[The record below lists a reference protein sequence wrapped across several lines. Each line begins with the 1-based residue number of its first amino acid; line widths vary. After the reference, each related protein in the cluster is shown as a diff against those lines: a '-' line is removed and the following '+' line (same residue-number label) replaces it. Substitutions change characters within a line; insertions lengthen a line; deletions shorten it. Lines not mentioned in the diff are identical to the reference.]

1 MMHKIYLSL
10 LLTSFTY
17 AQTVNF
23 EQALNFTFKNNKDL
37 KKQKLDI
44 EVANLNIEKV
54 NSISYGKLSF
64 EEQINR
70 TNHAGYVFN
79 SKLSSREASFNDFG
93 AGQYTGLPS
102 SLNIQA
108 DNLNNPEDR
117 NNFNTKLNYDI
128 PLFTGFKLSN
138 QKEILKLQKKA
149 NEVKYNL
156 DKRQLSYEVL
166 KAYNQAVLAKE
177 FIKTT
182 KKAKESIA
190 FIVKSANAFYKEG
203 LVTKIDVKQAQVHEL
218 NINTKNLES
227 ENKFQLALA
236 YLKFLTSK
244 NEINDVEKLKYIK
257 IKYSNF
263 NVLYENALKNA
274 DELRMQDINIKAKK
288 KNIEISKAE
297 YYPTVYSHLEYGFN
311 DDKLT
316 LDSKKDY
323 YNAVLGLKYTIF
335 DNTRDVD
342 MQKSQIQY
350 KKSLF
355 DYEKLKDAIKLQLQK
370 ALLDLEIKEKILKER
385 EETLILANDIYK
397 QSQLMYKNH
406 LIAMTDLLQQEAN
419 LRNTKTQLIAAKYE
433 KSLSLAKINLISGNS
448 FLSNNTILK
457 VIK

>member
-1 MMHKIYLSL
+1 MHKIYLSL

-93 AGQYTGLPS
+93 ASEFDPNNLGV
-102 SLNIQA
+102 IA
-108 DNLNNPEDR
+108 EDLNNPEDR

-274 DELRMQDINIKAKK
+274 DKLRMQDINIKAKK

-385 EETLILANDIYK
+385 EETLVLANDIYK

-433 KSLSLAKINLISGNS
+433 KSLALAKINLISGNS

>member
-93 AGQYTGLPS
+93 ASEFDPNNLGV
-102 SLNIQA
+102 IA
-108 DNLNNPEDR
+108 EDLNNPEDR

-385 EETLILANDIYK
+385 EETLVLANDIYK

-433 KSLSLAKINLISGNS
+433 KSLALAKINLISGNS

>member
-1 MMHKIYLSL
+1 MHKIYLSL

>member
-1 MMHKIYLSL
+1 MHKIYLSL

-44 EVANLNIEKV
+44 KVANLNIEKV

-93 AGQYTGLPS
+93 AGQFPDGLNVEPE
-102 SLNIQA
+102 
-108 DNLNNPEDR
+108 NLNNPEDR

>member
-1 MMHKIYLSL
+1 MHKIYLSL

-93 AGQYTGLPS
+93 ASEFDPNNLGVV
-102 SLNIQA
+102 A
-108 DNLNNPEDR
+108 EDLNNPEDR

-244 NEINDVEKLKYIK
+244 DEINDVEKLKYIK

-385 EETLILANDIYK
+385 EETLVLANDIYK

-433 KSLSLAKINLISGNS
+433 KSLALAKINLISGNS

>member
-1 MMHKIYLSL
+1 MHKIYLSL

-93 AGQYTGLPS
+93 ASEFDPNNLGVV
-102 SLNIQA
+102 A
-108 DNLNNPEDR
+108 EDLNNPEDR

-385 EETLILANDIYK
+385 EETLVLANDIYK

-433 KSLSLAKINLISGNS
+433 KSLALAKINLISGNS

>member
-1 MMHKIYLSL
+1 MHKIYLSL
-10 LLTSFTY
+10 LLISFTY

-44 EVANLNIEKV
+44 KVANLNIEKV

-93 AGQYTGLPS
+93 AGQFPDGLNVEPE
-102 SLNIQA
+102 
-108 DNLNNPEDR
+108 NLNNPEDR

>member
-1 MMHKIYLSL
+1 MHKIYLSL

-93 AGQYTGLPS
+93 ASEFDPNNLGV
-102 SLNIQA
+102 IA
-108 DNLNNPEDR
+108 EDLNNPEDR

-385 EETLILANDIYK
+385 EETLVLANDIYK

-433 KSLSLAKINLISGNS
+433 KSLALAKINLISGNS

>member
-10 LLTSFTY
+10 LLISFTY

-44 EVANLNIEKV
+44 KVANLNIEKV

-93 AGQYTGLPS
+93 AGQFPDGLNVEPE
-102 SLNIQA
+102 
-108 DNLNNPEDR
+108 NLNNPEDR